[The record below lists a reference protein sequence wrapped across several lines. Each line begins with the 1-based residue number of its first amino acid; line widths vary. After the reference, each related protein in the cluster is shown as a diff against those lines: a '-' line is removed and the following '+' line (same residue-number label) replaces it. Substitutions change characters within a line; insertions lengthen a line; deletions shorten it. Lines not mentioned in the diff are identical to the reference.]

1 MLQKDHSYLCG
12 KHSHYS
18 KAILGD
24 LKKHFYHELPE
35 NFSDNRLILLEKRR
49 ATLSRQCK
57 YKTSKCSEFNLH
69 LATHVV
75 LHVCALNVL
84 CLNAGLWTE

>member
-24 LKKHFYHELPE
+24 LKKHFYHELLE
-35 NFSDNRLILLEKRR
+35 NFSDNRLILLERR
-49 ATLSRQCK
+49 ATLPDSVNIKPQ
-57 YKTSKCSEFNLH
+57 SAQNLIYT
-69 LATHVV
+69 LQKIKKS
-75 LHVCALNVL
+75 C
-84 CLNAGLWTE
+84 C

>member
-35 NFSDNRLILLEKRR
+35 SFSDNRLILLERRR
-49 ATLSRQCK
+49 ATLSRQCCCLIL
-57 YKTSKCSEFNLH
+57 YMEC
-69 LATHVV
+69 THVV

-84 CLNAGLWTE
+84 FLNCWIVD